1 MDDFDEVKPLTT
13 EDRKSLSDLSNTF
26 DLGTQSLISLD
37 MDEENFK
44 EKMFTPMS
52 DYVYN
57 DQVKDPNFYRY
68 KNRKPI

>member
-13 EDRKSLSDLSNTF
+13 EDRKSLPDLSNTF

-44 EKMFTPMS
+44 
-52 DYVYN
+52 
-57 DQVKDPNFYRY
+57 
-68 KNRKPI
+68 

>member
-1 MDDFDEVKPLTT
+1 MDDFDEVNPLTA

-44 EKMFTPMS
+44 
-52 DYVYN
+52 
-57 DQVKDPNFYRY
+57 
-68 KNRKPI
+68 